1 MRKRI
6 IVILISLFGYITGVQ
21 AWEGGQQEMNGKA
34 SAEETLLANSRRDN
48 GQAVDCTI
56 HVSFTTDD
64 GTRIEGELTFV
75 GIPWWECV
83 AIKIGN
89 FLSKIF

>member
-1 MRKRI
+1 MRKQV
-6 IVILISLFGYITGVQ
+6 IVVLISLFGYIAGVQ
-21 AWEGGQQEMNGKA
+21 AWEGGRKDLSGKPP
-34 SAEETLLANSRRDN
+34 AEKVLLPDG

-64 GTRIEGELTFV
+64 GTHIEGELTFV